1 MKTTEQIKNLKS
13 SGMTND
19 QIYQQVAGNIGLYN
33 VAFFGSK
40 GTKDQRQKL
49 SRIWKQI
56 INN

>member
-1 MKTTEQIKNLKS
+1 MTTTEQIKNLKS

-19 QIYQQVAGNIGLYN
+19 QIYQQVAGNIGLYS

-40 GTKDQRQKL
+40 GTKVQRQKL

-56 INN
+56 FNN